1 MFSKAVV
8 EKILRLQTVGIG
20 PDIIR
25 IIVWLGGAETIVVVS
40 KMWFRQS
47 KGY

>member
-8 EKILRLQTVGIG
+8 EKILRLQTGGIG

-25 IIVWLGGAETIVVVS
+25 MIVWLGGAEPILVMS